1 MEEKAQRIVKEIKIK
16 QSSMAFHFLVSVV
29 IRSDHDGGMRVFRHI
44 NSLDVVH
51 SIWLN
56 SSQRSE
62 TVDKNLGCFLEARK
76 GQIIYRHSFVPKHS
90 CVGTGFSSM
99 REHLSPH
106 SLRHRKLYN
115 DTLKYPVPECHN
127 TSKKAN
133 RYKKN
138 RASQHTSSLLH

>member
-62 TVDKNLGCFLEARK
+62 TVVKTLRMFLGGTERTNYLP
-76 GQIIYRHSFVPKHS
+76 SFVRTETQLCWNGIFKHA
-90 CVGTGFSSM
+90 GTPFTALIKTSQT
-99 REHLSPH
+99 LQ
-106 SLRHRKLYN
+106 RHAQ
-115 DTLKYPVPECHN
+115 VPGP
-127 TSKKAN
+127 
-133 RYKKN
+133 
-138 RASQHTSSLLH
+138 